1 MAAEILKEIVSKKKE
16 KIKEAKV
23 RRSKNYF
30 MAAISDIKEG
40 RDFKTAIKR
49 TASGKINLI
58 AEIKKASPSKG
69 IIRKDFD
76 HLSIASIYEK
86 EAVSAVSILTEED
99 FFLGNLNFLS
109 DVRKVITKPIL
120 RKDFIIDE
128 YQIYESRA
136 NEADAILLI
145 AAILD
150 RKQANEYFQ
159 LARELNLSVLF
170 EVHNFKELEIALSI
184 DSDIIGINNRDLK
197 TLQVDINT
205 TLKLKKQIP
214 PDKILISESGIKT
227 REHVKMLEAAGI
239 DSILVGT
246 AFMEAEDIGKK
257 IKELTGNM

>member
-1 MAAEILKEIVSKKKE
+1 MAAEILKEIVTKKKE
-16 KIKEAKV
+16 KIKDAKA
-23 RRSKNYF
+23 RRSRNNLL
-30 MAAISDIKEG
+30 AAISDIKEVG
-40 RDFKTAIKR
+40 DFKAAIKR
-49 TASGKINLI
+49 SADGKINLI

-76 HLSIASIYEK
+76 HLSIARTYEK
-86 EAVSAVSILTEED
+86 EAINAISILTEED

-109 DVRKVITKPIL
+109 DVRKVVTKPIL

-128 YQIYESRA
+128 YQIFESRA

-150 RKQANEYFQ
+150 KKQADEYFH

-205 TLKLKKQIP
+205 TLKLKKEIP
-214 PDKILISESGIKT
+214 TNKILVSESGIKT
-227 REHVKMLEAAGI
+227 REHVRMLEDAGI

-246 AFMEAEDIGKK
+246 AFMEAKDIGKK